1 MSKIAKL
8 TVLPL
13 VLALTAG
20 YTTVASAAVNC
31 DAKRSAI
38 EFQIEQAQK
47 YGNVYKVAGLKR
59 ALAEVNTW
67 CTDTGLAANAQQKVT
82 KLEKK
87 LSEKQADVREIQ
99 NDLRAAKAKGD
110 QKKILKLQK
119 KVADKKADV
128 QKIKAELQA
137 ARSELGSMKG

>member
-20 YTTVASAAVNC
+20 YASVASAAINC
-31 DAKRSAI
+31 DAKRAAI

-59 ALAEVNTW
+59 ALAEINTL
-67 CTDTGLAANAQQKVT
+67 CSDSGLIANAQQKVT

-87 LSEKQADVREIQ
+87 LAEKQEDVREVQ
-99 NDLRAAKAKGD
+99 DELRAAKAKGD
-110 QKKILKLQK
+110 QKKITKLTK

-137 ARSELGSMKG
+137 ARSELASMKG